1 MRTLVLC
8 LALLVAIS
16 ASAGSSATETNSSIT
31 FHRRDGS
38 RIVFPGA
45 VRAWCERDSLYVV
58 TLGWTNQSRWQLSIA
73 RKALAPRR
81 TVVFTWEQARGIT
94 FFVFDAQ
101 TRNEASE
108 SAEGSRGRVV
118 IRRAT
123 CARGGVLEIAV
134 SAVIASEFF
143 DGPRIRASGVLKA
156 TIGARPHP

>member
-1 MRTLVLC
+1 
-8 LALLVAIS
+8 
-16 ASAGSSATETNSSIT
+16 
-31 FHRRDGS
+31 
-38 RIVFPGA
+38 
-45 VRAWCERDSLYVV
+45 VV
-58 TLGWTNQSRWQLSIA
+58 TLGRTNQSRWQLSVA
-73 RKALAPRR
+73 RKALVPRR
-81 TVVFTWEQARGIT
+81 RIVGFTWQQARGIT
-94 FFVFDAQ
+94 LFVFDAR

-123 CARGGVLEIAV
+123 CARGGALEIAV